1 MTVRTMMSHTRHV
14 RCRGVYLPA
23 VCAAL
28 MGAAGAADVRAASL
42 PFNLP
47 PLVQGASAEHHK
59 GKVIWVDLVTPDMA
73 RAEPFYAGLFGWK
86 FDAVVGDPNYV
97 IASLD
102 GQAVGGLY
110 QKTPTPN
117 QARQPAWLTFIAAS
131 DVDAARRLALAH
143 GAKLLS
149 GPKSYPQRGRQAV
162 FADPDGAVFA
172 VLASSSGDPPDFLAA
187 PGEWI
192 WSSLLA
198 HDADREAAF
207 YQTLFGYDVFD
218 LPNDGPLEHL
228 ILSSDD
234 FARVGVNSLPN
245 DSARRHPHWLNFV
258 RVLDAADTAA
268 RAATLGGRVLV
279 EPRLDRHG
287 GRVAVIADPTGAPF
301 GIMEW
306 SQSDTQQEPK

>member
-1 MTVRTMMSHTRHV
+1 MKVRTMMSYTRSA
-14 RCRGVYLPA
+14 RSRAAYLPIL
-23 VCAAL
+23 CAAVL
-28 MGAAGAADVRAASL
+28 AAALAPSVQAASL

-59 GKVIWVDLVTPDMA
+59 GKVIWVDLITPDMA

-86 FDAVVGDPNYV
+86 FDAVAGDPNYV

-102 GQAVGGLY
+102 GQPVGGLY
-110 QKTPTPN
+110 QKSPTPN
-117 QARQPAWLTFIAAS
+117 QARQPAWLTFIAAR

-149 GPKSYPQRGRQAV
+149 GPKNYPQRGRQAV
-162 FADPDGAVFA
+162 FSDPDGAVFA

-192 WSSLLA
+192 WSSLLV
-198 HDADREAAF
+198 HDADHEAAF

-234 FARVGVNSLPN
+234 YARVGVNSLPN
-245 DSARRHPHWLNFV
+245 DSAHRRPHWLNFV
-258 RVLDAADTAA
+258 RVVDAADTAT